1 MIASLIVQYRTAEVE
16 RKPLHSGVGK
26 HLEQLQPTSQ
36 GTEHRRT
43 DIHKAKR
50 RNRQKGLTGNHKG
63 HTGKGLKHK
72 NAYVEPHKAHRAKV
86 QPQENADLE
95 DHLSARDDSAEKFER
110 SLDDIE

>member
-50 RNRQKGLTGNHKG
+50 RNRQKGLTG
-63 HTGKGLKHK
+63 KGLKHK